1 MFPEELMQVISKYKS
16 SNQNQ
21 IRNIYNNLLEITTS
35 LKCIKNNI
43 ASDAYKIMTSDTI
56 SDTTEIMGDINLLK
70 EQISYIESFT
80 SNKSTDKYDIMQTH
94 TEEIS
99 EELASP
105 IFTKKVYPYL
115 ISDDLC
121 PFCNTKLVQHY
132 VYYQRVKD
140 NKLQEESVVWHR
152 CPACN
157 KLFVIDYEADDF
169 DFENTNIIV
178 NKDKYDSVPQINIYT
193 LIVLSNTLKCSS
205 SHDTKDIV
213 AKLPVLNE
221 YGQIS
226 YISVN
231 ASYCPTCNRY
241 TILKED
247 FNAIAGIV
255 TCKVI
260 DETVSYSSN
269 NDLDIEIDTKH
280 SILAQYG
287 YNVQTKKD
295 LSEQQR
301 HIILSSIIE
310 AQIMSRREVIDH
322 ISTLIERGS
331 KIPNWKFATQKWK
344 DDRQFVSDY
353 QSNCLPEVVFN
364 NIILKYRKPRS

>member
-1 MFPEELMQVISKYKS
+1 MFPKEIIEIIEKYANNSDLLCDINNNISAIIEGLYS
-16 SNQNQ
+16 VNQNLAERVKTLLLDKDTDNNAEEI
-21 IRNIYNNLLEITTS
+21 IRDSKVLRNYISSIQLFEINKTPQSSISCEVAEEIT
-35 LKCIKNNI
+35 
-43 ASDAYKIMTSDTI
+43 
-56 SDTTEIMGDINLLK
+56 
-70 EQISYIESFT
+70 
-80 SNKSTDKYDIMQTH
+80 
-94 TEEIS
+94 
-99 EELASP
+99 P

-121 PFCNTKLVQHY
+121 PFCNVKLIQHSI
-132 VYYQRVKD
+132 YYQRIDGNEIKD
-140 NKLQEESVVWHR
+140 KSVAWHR
-152 CPACN
+152 CPVCN
-157 KLFVIDYEADDF
+157 KLFVIDYETEDF

-178 NKDKYDSVPQINIYT
+178 NKDKYDSIPQIDIYT

-205 SHDTKDIV
+205 NHDTKDII

-226 YISVN
+226 YINVN
-231 ASYCPTCNRY
+231 ASYCSTCNRY

-255 TCKVI
+255 TCKVV
-260 DETVSYSSN
+260 DETVSYVN
-269 NDLDIEIDTKH
+269 NNNNSGIEIEIENKQ

-344 DDRQFVSDY
+344 EDRQFVSKY
-353 QSNCLPEVVFN
+353 QSDYLPEVVFN
-364 NIILKYRKPRS
+364 NIILKYRKPINN